1 MMYICGDIHRPKII
15 HQNWGFL
22 FRLPR
27 IILSTIT
34 IESNWNV
41 WHPLPTFIG
50 RVLKLLF
57 YKKSQ
62 NLPQLWL
69 LVMMFKLKKQVK
81 LKKRKKNLQ
90 KKIFVKETNHCTVN
104 YISIYYTII
113 VVVVR
118 SGTRN
123 PVLGFWKHNQREA
136 YLSKINCLVLFIL
149 RLTENPISGVWYVTH

>member
-1 MMYICGDIHRPKII
+1 MYICGDIHRPKII

-69 LVMMFKLKKQVK
+69 LVMMFKLKKQVNFK
-81 LKKRKKNLQ
+81 ELSKRNF
-90 KKIFVKETNHCTVN
+90 IEETNHPSVN
-104 YISIYYTII
+104 YISINYTI
-113 VVVVR
+113 VVDRVPEIQCWVFESTTKER
-118 SGTRN
+118 HIYQ
-123 PVLGFWKHNQREA
+123 K
-136 YLSKINCLVLFIL
+136 
-149 RLTENPISGVWYVTH
+149 

>member
-1 MMYICGDIHRPKII
+1 MYICGDIHRPKII

-22 FRLPR
+22 FLLPR

-69 LVMMFKLKKQVK
+69 LVMMFKLKKQVNFK
-81 LKKRKKNLQ
+81 ELSKRNF
-90 KKIFVKETNHCTVN
+90 IEETNHRSVN
-104 YISIYYTII
+104 YISINYTI
-113 VVVVR
+113 VVDRVPEIQSSVR
-118 SGTRN
+118 FLKAQPKRDIFIKNKPPSLVYFMSDRKSDFG
-123 PVLGFWKHNQREA
+123 
-136 YLSKINCLVLFIL
+136 CLICHSLKL
-149 RLTENPISGVWYVTH
+149 

>member
-1 MMYICGDIHRPKII
+1 MYICGDIHRPKII

-90 KKIFVKETNHCTVN
+90 KNFFVKETNHCSVN

-118 SGTRN
+118 SGFRN

-136 YLSKINCLVLFIL
+136 YLSKINGLALFIL
-149 RLTENPISGVWYVTH
+149 RLTETPISGVWYVTH

>member
-1 MMYICGDIHRPKII
+1 MYSYLGFLGTPIDLSLKSLQPHQKWPPYYVQILLKLNFFRLMMYICGDIRRPKII

-69 LVMMFKLKKQVK
+69 LVMMFKLKKQVNFK
-81 LKKRKKNLQ
+81 ELSKRNF
-90 KKIFVKETNHCTVN
+90 IDETNHRSVN
-104 YISIYYTII
+104 YISINYTI
-113 VVVVR
+113 VVDRV
-118 SGTRN
+118 
-123 PVLGFWKHNQREA
+123 PEIQ
-136 YLSKINCLVLFIL
+136 C
-149 RLTENPISGVWYVTH
+149 